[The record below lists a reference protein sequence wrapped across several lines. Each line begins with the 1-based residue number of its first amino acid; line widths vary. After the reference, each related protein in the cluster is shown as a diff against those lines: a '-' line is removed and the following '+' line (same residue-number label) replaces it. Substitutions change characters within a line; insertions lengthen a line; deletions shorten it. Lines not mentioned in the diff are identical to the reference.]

1 MLHLGLW
8 LRRDRPEVL
17 FPRISLAI
25 LLLEVVVL
33 VVDGLTWGWLNL
45 LIGLL
50 FPISVM
56 GIDAVVR
63 RVNFP
68 PFYPNWWMPRYK
80 SRPVVIIKD
89 SVVLQVSILIFLL
102 CSTVGVGYLVTNLTK
117 LQVRQAKIYL

>member
-1 MLHLGLW
+1 MLLHLGLW

-25 LLLEVVVL
+25 LLLEV
-33 VVDGLTWGWLNL
+33 
-45 LIGLL
+45 
-50 FPISVM
+50 
-56 GIDAVVR
+56 VVR

-117 LQVRQAKIYL
+117 LRVRQAKIYL

>member
-1 MLHLGLW
+1 MLLHLGLW

-68 PFYPNWWMPRYK
+68 PFYPNWWMR
-80 SRPVVIIKD
+80 
-89 SVVLQVSILIFLL
+89 
-102 CSTVGVGYLVTNLTK
+102 
-117 LQVRQAKIYL
+117 